1 MHTESHPHIDP
12 ARFPDRW
19 VSTIALDLSVRDD
32 FSCVT
37 LGAYDPRKFTFYY
50 KTYYFMPRVCL
61 ETHANRRLY
70 RRWADEGHL
79 ILTDGEVIDYRA
91 IVDLVLRLNGPTRVI
106 AIGYDPAKSRQC
118 LNMLA
123 AAGASSVLKGV
134 GQSFMAFTSSCESFE
149 VGIRTGHIFI
159 DDNPINAY
167 CFANAC
173 LEIDRMNNR
182 KPMKKYHNG
191 KIDGVITKLMCHKL
205 FAESWQP
212 AEGQ

>member
-1 MHTESHPHIDP
+1 M
-12 ARFPDRW
+12 
-19 VSTIALDLSVRDD
+19 
-32 FSCVT
+32 
-37 LGAYDPRKFTFYY
+37 
-50 KTYYFMPRVCL
+50 
-61 ETHANRRLY
+61 
-70 RRWADEGHL
+70 
-79 ILTDGEVIDYRA
+79 
-91 IVDLVLRLNGPTRVI
+91 
-106 AIGYDPAKSRQC
+106 
-118 LNMLA
+118 
-123 AAGASSVLKGV
+123 
-134 GQSFMAFTSSCESFE
+134 
-149 VGIRTGHIFI
+149 GIRTGHIFI